1 MWITVPATA
10 KGAHREFRAIEE
22 CSGAWLEGHK
32 TSLAFSRRPRPTS
45 TLSTLST
52 FSTFSSFDP
61 LAASRSGPLIA
72 QPT

>member
-32 TSLAFSRRPRPTS
+32 TSLAFSRRPRPSRPLTRS
-45 TLSTLST
+45 PRA
-52 FSTFSSFDP
+52 DP
-61 LAASRSGPLIA
+61 DR
-72 QPT
+72 